1 MPSTTKLITAEE
13 LLDMGDIGPC
23 ELVNG
28 EIVMMTPAGA
38 EHGDVALEIAYLI
51 KAFVKSR
58 RLGKVY
64 AAETGF
70 TLKRNPDTTR
80 GADVA
85 FVSKKRLPKGTLRG
99 YFPGAPD
106 LAVEVVSP
114 GDRVS
119 KVLAKVDEWLEG
131 GATSV
136 WVVDPPT
143 RSIEVYR
150 RGSQPIRYKD
160 NEMLSDEPTL
170 PSFTMKLTDVFD
182 AED

>member
-1 MPSTTKLITAEE
+1 MHTTTKLITAEE
-13 LLDMGDIGPC
+13 LLAMGDIGPC

-38 EHGDVALEIAYLI
+38 EHGDVAAEILYLI
-51 KAFVKSR
+51 KSYVKKKR
-58 RLGKVY
+58 NGKVF

-70 TLKRNPDTTR
+70 IVKRKPDTAR

-85 FVSKKRLPKGTLRG
+85 FVSKRRLPKDKVRG

-114 GDRVS
+114 GDRMS
-119 KVLAKVDEWLEG
+119 EVLTKVDEWIAG
-131 GATSV
+131 GAVSV

-150 RGSQPIRYKD
+150 
-160 NEMLSDEPTL
+160 
-170 PSFTMKLTDVFD
+170 
-182 AED
+182 

>member
-1 MPSTTKLITAEE
+1 MATTTKLITAEE
-13 LLDMGDIGPC
+13 LLAMGDIGPC

-38 EHGDVALEIAYLI
+38 EHGDVAAEILYLI
-51 KAFVKSR
+51 KSYVKKKR
-58 RLGKVY
+58 NGKVF

-70 TLKRNPDTTR
+70 TVKRQPDTTR

-85 FVSKKRLPKGTLRG
+85 FVSKKRLPKGKIRG

-114 GDRVS
+114 GDRMS
-119 KVLAKVDEWLEG
+119 EVLTKVDEWLDG

-150 RGSQPIRYKD
+150 RNSQPIRYKD
-160 NEMLSDEPTL
+160 KDTLTDEPTL
-170 PSFTMKLTDVFD
+170 PGFTMKLTDVFD